1 MPQRQTA
8 LPSQASL
15 PLPATR
21 RLFQTLLVL
30 CAALCMLSA
39 GARQM
44 AVPTDT
50 AQTAEAADAAQI
62 ATPTDTAQIAVPTD
76 AIKVPVPRYSAR
88 VVDTTGTLNSTQI
101 ASLNEQIL
109 ALEADTRA
117 AVVVFMLPTTGEDA
131 IEEYAMRVFEAW
143 KLGDTKRD
151 DGILIL
157 VAKNDRRMRIEV
169 GQGLEGS
176 VPDVLAGRIIDEQM
190 KPRFRRNDYAGGL
203 EAALNHLGEAVRG
216 NAPPVDAEEHGV
228 TPFGWAFFASLLW
241 GFAVGAAR
249 AHRKWKWKWPVTM
262 GVAAAL
268 PLAAAA
274 ALKAPGLAIVLLTFP
289 VPLAFALG
297 FGCGRSRTLRKV
309 VGGIALLICLMVGIA
324 YAVGT
329 NSFGMGLLYAAG
341 GAVACLLLGL
351 IGAGAYMAF
360 KRSLLEFGVRCAV
373 VAGIVGYVA
382 FQNPP
387 DLLFIDWESW
397 LPTGIAAGLA
407 MLFGFF
413 PGSVSTSSGGSGRD
427 SSGGSS
433 SSSSSSSSR
442 SSSGGSSS
450 GGGASGS
457 W

>member
-1 MPQRQTA
+1 M
-8 LPSQASL
+8 LW
-15 PLPATR
+15 
-21 RLFQTLLVL
+21 
-30 CAALCMLSA
+30 AALCVL
-39 GARQM
+39 
-44 AVPTDT
+44 T
-50 AQTAEAADAAQI
+50 ADAAQI
-62 ATPTDTAQIAVPTD
+62 APVVDAAQTAVSADAAQMAAPTD
-76 AIKVPVPRYSAR
+76 AVQVPVPPYIAR
-88 VVDTTGTLNSTQI
+88 VLDTTGTLNTAQI
-101 ASLNEQIL
+101 AALNEQIL

-117 AVVVFMLPTTGEDA
+117 AVVVFMLPTTGVEA

-157 VAKNDRRMRIEV
+157 VATEDRRMRIEV

-190 KPRFRRNDYAGGL
+190 KPRFQARDYAGGL
-203 EAALNHLGEAVRG
+203 QAAIDHIGAAVRG
-216 NAPPVDAEEHGV
+216 DAQPVEAAGRGV
-228 TPFGWAFFASLLW
+228 TPFGWAFFASLPW
-241 GFAVGAAR
+241 GFALGVVRAR
-249 AHRKWKWKWPVTM
+249 RNWKWAPTIAL
-262 GVAAAL
+262 VAGGPLVASAILKSAAI
-268 PLAAAA
+268 
-274 ALKAPGLAIVLLTFP
+274 GAILLTFP

-297 FGCGRSRTLRKV
+297 FGCGRSRTLRRV
-309 VGGIALLICLMVGIA
+309 VGGIALVICLMAGIA
-324 YAVGT
+324 YVVGA
-329 NSFGMGLLYAAG
+329 NSFGLGLLYVAG
-341 GAVACLLLGL
+341 GGIACLLLGL
-351 IGAGAYMAF
+351 IGAGAYMAY

-387 DLLFIDWESW
+387 DLLFMDWESW
-397 LPTGIAAGLA
+397 LPTGLAAGLA

-413 PGSVSTSSGGSGRD
+413 PGSVSTSSGGGS
-427 SSGGSS
+427 SSGSSS

>member
-1 MPQRQTA
+1 MPHLQAT
-8 LPSQASL
+8 LPSSAT
-15 PLPATR
+15 PATR
-21 RLFQTLLVL
+21 RLHKAL
-30 CAALCMLSA
+30 AALWASLCLLAA
-39 GARQM
+39 GAMAAPTDVAGAAASTDAAVAATPADAVQV
-44 AVPTDT
+44 AVP
-50 AQTAEAADAAQI
+50 
-62 ATPTDTAQIAVPTD
+62 P
-76 AIKVPVPRYSAR
+76 YSAR
-88 VVDTTGTLNSTQI
+88 VLDTTGTLNTAQV
-101 ASLNEQIL
+101 AALNEQIL

-117 AVVVFMLPTTGEDA
+117 AVVVFMLPTTGE
-131 IEEYAMRVFEAW
+131 ETLEQYATRVFDKW
-143 KLGDTKRD
+143 KIGDTARD

-157 VAKNDRRMRIEV
+157 VALQDRRMRIEV

-190 KPRFRRNDYAGGL
+190 KPRFRSNDYAGGL
-203 EAALNHLGEAVRG
+203 EAAIHHIGALVRG
-216 NAPPVDAEEHGV
+216 DVQPPEAAERGV

-241 GFAVGAAR
+241 GFALGVVRAR
-249 AHRKWKWKWPVTM
+249 RNWTWALTIALVASGPLV
-262 GVAAAL
+262 VAAVL
-268 PLAAAA
+268 KSAAI
-274 ALKAPGLAIVLLTFP
+274 GAILLTFP

-297 FGCGRSRTLRKV
+297 FGCGRSRTLRRV
-309 VGGIALLICLMVGIA
+309 AGGIALVIGLMVGIA
-324 YAVGT
+324 YAVGA
-329 NSFGMGLLYAAG
+329 NSFGVGLLYAAG
-341 GAVACLLLGL
+341 GAIACLLLGL

-382 FQNPP
+382 FENQP
-387 DLLFIDWESW
+387 DLLFLDWESW

-413 PGSVSTSSGGSGRD
+413 PGSASTSSGGRT
-427 SSGGSS
+427 SSGGGS